1 MIEGYVIKN
10 KQNEYLDKHYD
21 NFTKDLCSAKI
32 FNSYRDA
39 ECFCQASCQVV
50 EILLAERKDF
60 LSKVFNETRKVL
72 VEGIRKTLNNNCEYI
87 QGGEYNGWYL
97 SEAKL
102 NHLLDKIEIGVK
114 NEE

>member
-50 EILLAERKDF
+50 EILLTERKDF

-72 VEGIRKTLNNNCEYI
+72 VEEIIKKAEPYGSGPTGQLGYIVSFDLLNE
-87 QGGEYNGWYL
+87 
-97 SEAKL
+97 
-102 NHLLDKIEIGVK
+102 IEIGVSN
-114 NEE
+114 NEG